1 MAEIKSVIMETLSAG
16 QVKQQAKGSVQKNSS
31 SNSFDN
37 YLSSSQKS
45 NGAAASKT
53 ASKTQSNNVKV
64 ANQSKAKSASDK
76 VSDVNSGNS
85 VNSLN
90 QKSIDKVNEKI
101 ADEVKDV
108 LGIDDD
114 TFANAMTALGL
125 IPLDLLESNNLAK
138 LVLFVNGSSDFTD
151 LLTDENMMNQLNE
164 LSDILGNLNWED
176 LTGMS
181 KSDFL
186 EGVEDFNAKS
196 QTGSDVFKEDAPA
209 LAQET
214 AVDAADSGNTSENV
228 SAEEEESAA
237 NTNNV
242 SAEEESAANTNNVS
256 TEKKSV
262 QGETTVNTSD
272 NSSDTKVEVS
282 VTKSEESSSQQSSY
296 SSQSEDD
303 MSEVTHDQTISE
315 DDVTTDNQHT
325 VRNDFIQNLNQ
336 AVNDTVQVAK
346 PESVRMQQMVD
357 IVNQVVERIK
367 VSIGTESTSM
377 EMQLNPEHLGKLLL
391 NVSSKNGV
399 MTAVFSVQSEEARA
413 ALESQMYTLREN
425 LELRELKVDAVE
437 VNVSDFDFSHSDQQ
451 TMNGDQSKADNGNG
465 RQMKF
470 EFDDE
475 SSEEAVSNE
484 EKEAVRK
491 QVMRD
496 NGSQIDFTA

>member
-37 YLSSSQKS
+37 YLSTSQKS

-64 ANQSKAKSASDK
+64 ANQSKAKSTSDK

-125 IPLDLLESNNLAK
+125 SPLDLLESNNLAK

-186 EGVEDFNAKS
+186 EGVEYFNAKS

-214 AVDAADSGNTSENV
+214 AVDATDSGNTSENV
-228 SAEEEESAA
+228 SAEEESA
-237 NTNNV
+237 T
-242 SAEEESAANTNNVS
+242 NTNNVS

-262 QGETTVNTSD
+262 QGETTVNTLD

-282 VTKSEESSSQQSSY
+282 VTKSEESSLQQSSS

-336 AVNDTVQVAK
+336 AVNDAVQVAK

-399 MTAVFSVQSEEARA
+399 MTAVFSVQSEEAKA

-437 VNVSDFDFSHSDQQ
+437 VNVSDFDFSHSDQ
-451 TMNGDQSKADNGNG
+451 TMSGDQSKADNGNG
-465 RQMKF
+465 KQMKF
-470 EFDDE
+470 DFDDE
-475 SSEEAVSNE
+475 ASSEEMISNE

>member
-16 QVKQQAKGSVQKNSS
+16 QVKQQAKGTVQKNSS

-37 YLSSSQKS
+37 YLSTSQKS

-64 ANQSKAKSASDK
+64 ANQPKAKSTSDN
-76 VSDVNSGNS
+76 VSDANSGNS

-125 IPLDLLESNNLAK
+125 SPLDLLESNNLAK

-186 EGVEDFNAKS
+186 EEVEDFNAKS

-228 SAEEEESAA
+228 SAEEESA
-237 NTNNV
+237 T
-242 SAEEESAANTNNVS
+242 NTNNVS

-336 AVNDTVQVAK
+336 AVNDAVQVAK

-437 VNVSDFDFSHSDQQ
+437 VNVPDFDFSHSDQ
-451 TMNGDQSKADNGNG
+451 TMSGDQSKADNGNG
-465 RQMKF
+465 KQMKF
-470 EFDDE
+470 DFDDE
-475 SSEEAVSNE
+475 ASSEEMISNE

>member
-37 YLSSSQKS
+37 YLSTSQKS

-125 IPLDLLESNNLAK
+125 SPLDLLESNNLAK

-186 EGVEDFNAKS
+186 EEVEDFNAKS

-209 LAQET
+209 LAQEI

-228 SAEEEESAA
+228 SAEEESA
-237 NTNNV
+237 T
-242 SAEEESAANTNNVS
+242 NTNNVS

-357 IVNQVVERIK
+357 IVNQVVEKIK

-437 VNVSDFDFSHSDQQ
+437 VNVSDFDFSHSDQ
-451 TMNGDQSKADNGNG
+451 TMSGDQSKADNGNG
-465 RQMKF
+465 KQMKF
-470 EFDDE
+470 YFDDE
-475 SSEEAVSNE
+475 ASSEEMISNE

>member
-31 SNSFDN
+31 SNSFDS
-37 YLSSSQKS
+37 YLSTSQKS
-45 NGAAASKT
+45 NGASASKT
-53 ASKTQSNNVKV
+53 VSKAQSNNVKV
-64 ANQSKAKSASDK
+64 TNQSKAKSASDNI
-76 VSDVNSGNS
+76 SDVNQGSS
-85 VNSLN
+85 VNGLN

-125 IPLDLLESNNLAK
+125 SPLDLLESNNLAK

-186 EGVEDFNAKS
+186 EGVEDFNAKL
-196 QTGSDVFKEDAPA
+196 QTGSEVFKEDAPA

-228 SAEEEESAA
+228 SAEEES
-237 NTNNV
+237 V
-242 SAEEESAANTNNVS
+242 ANTNNVS
-256 TEKKSV
+256 TEKKSA

-357 IVNQVVERIK
+357 IVNQVVEKIK

-399 MTAVFSVQSEEARA
+399 MTAVFSVQSEEAKA

>member
-37 YLSSSQKS
+37 YLSTSQKS

-125 IPLDLLESNNLAK
+125 SPFDLLESNNLAK

-186 EGVEDFNAKS
+186 EEVEDFNAKS

-209 LAQET
+209 LAQEI

-228 SAEEEESAA
+228 SAEEESA
-237 NTNNV
+237 T
-242 SAEEESAANTNNVS
+242 NTNNVS

-357 IVNQVVERIK
+357 IVNQVVEKIK

-399 MTAVFSVQSEEARA
+399 MTAVFSVQSEEAKA

>member
-37 YLSSSQKS
+37 YLSTSQKS

-64 ANQSKAKSASDK
+64 ANQSKAKSTSDK

-125 IPLDLLESNNLAK
+125 SPLDLLESNNLAK

-228 SAEEEESAA
+228 SAEEESA
-237 NTNNV
+237 T
-242 SAEEESAANTNNVS
+242 NTNNVS

-282 VTKSEESSSQQSSY
+282 VTKSEESSSQQSSF

-357 IVNQVVERIK
+357 IVNQVVEKIK

-465 RQMKF
+465 KQMKF
-470 EFDDE
+470 DFDDE
-475 SSEEAVSNE
+475 ASSEEMISNE

>member
-31 SNSFDN
+31 SNSFDS
-37 YLSSSQKS
+37 YLSTSQKS
-45 NGAAASKT
+45 NGASASKT
-53 ASKTQSNNVKV
+53 VSKAQSNNVKV
-64 ANQSKAKSASDK
+64 TNQSKAKSASDNI
-76 VSDVNSGNS
+76 SDVNQGSS
-85 VNSLN
+85 VNGIN

-125 IPLDLLESNNLAK
+125 SPLDLLESNNLAK

-181 KSDFL
+181 KADFL
-186 EGVEDFNAKS
+186 EVVEDFNAKS
-196 QTGSDVFKEDAPA
+196 QTGSDVFTEDAPA

-228 SAEEEESAA
+228 PVEEES
-237 NTNNV
+237 V
-242 SAEEESAANTNNVS
+242 ANTNNVS
-256 TEKKSV
+256 TEKKSA
-262 QGETTVNTSD
+262 QGETTVNTTD
-272 NSSDTKVEVS
+272 DTSDTKVEVS
-282 VTKSEESSSQQSSY
+282 VTKSEESSSQQGSS
-296 SSQSEDD
+296 SAQSEDD

-315 DDVTTDNQHT
+315 EDVTTDNQHT

-357 IVNQVVERIK
+357 IVNQVVEKIK

-399 MTAVFSVQSEEARA
+399 MTAVFSVQSEEAKA

-437 VNVSDFDFSHSDQQ
+437 VNVTDFDFSHSDQQ

>member
-37 YLSSSQKS
+37 YLSTSQKS

-64 ANQSKAKSASDK
+64 ANQSKAKSTSDK

-125 IPLDLLESNNLAK
+125 SPLDLLESNNLAK

-186 EGVEDFNAKS
+186 EEVEDFNAKS

-228 SAEEEESAA
+228 SAEEESA
-237 NTNNV
+237 T
-242 SAEEESAANTNNVS
+242 NTNNVS

-357 IVNQVVERIK
+357 IVNQVVEKIK

-399 MTAVFSVQSEEARA
+399 MTAVFSVQSEEAKA

>member
-64 ANQSKAKSASDK
+64 ANQSKAKSTSDK

-125 IPLDLLESNNLAK
+125 SPLDLLESNNLAK

-228 SAEEEESAA
+228 SAEEESA
-237 NTNNV
+237 T
-242 SAEEESAANTNNVS
+242 NTNNVS

-282 VTKSEESSSQQSSY
+282 VTKSEESSSQQSSF

-336 AVNDTVQVAK
+336 AVNDTVKVAK

-357 IVNQVVERIK
+357 IVNQVVEKIK

-399 MTAVFSVQSEEARA
+399 MTAVFSVQSEEAKA

-437 VNVSDFDFSHSDQQ
+437 VNVSDFDFSHSDQ
-451 TMNGDQSKADNGNG
+451 TMSGDQSKADNGNG
-465 RQMKF
+465 KQMKF
-470 EFDDE
+470 DFDDE
-475 SSEEAVSNE
+475 ASSEEMISNE

>member
-31 SNSFDN
+31 SNSFDS
-37 YLSSSQKS
+37 YLSTSQKS
-45 NGAAASKT
+45 NGASASKT
-53 ASKTQSNNVKV
+53 VSKAQSNNVKV
-64 ANQSKAKSASDK
+64 TNQSKAKSASDNI
-76 VSDVNSGNS
+76 SDVNQGSS
-85 VNSLN
+85 VNGIN

-125 IPLDLLESNNLAK
+125 SPLDLLESNNLAK

-181 KSDFL
+181 KADFL
-186 EGVEDFNAKS
+186 EVVEDFNAKS
-196 QTGSDVFKEDAPA
+196 QTGSDVFTEDAPA

-228 SAEEEESAA
+228 PVEEES
-237 NTNNV
+237 V
-242 SAEEESAANTNNVS
+242 ANTNNVS
-256 TEKKSV
+256 TEKKSA
-262 QGETTVNTSD
+262 QGETTVNTTDDTSD

-282 VTKSEESSSQQSSY
+282 VTKSEESSSQQGSS
-296 SSQSEDD
+296 SAQSEDD

-315 DDVTTDNQHT
+315 EDVTTDNQHT

-357 IVNQVVERIK
+357 IVNQVVEKIK

-399 MTAVFSVQSEEARA
+399 MTAVFSVQSEEAKA

>member
-37 YLSSSQKS
+37 YLSTSQKS

-64 ANQSKAKSASDK
+64 ANQSKAKSTSDK

-125 IPLDLLESNNLAK
+125 SPLDLLESNNLAK

-186 EGVEDFNAKS
+186 EEVEDFNAKS

-214 AVDAADSGNTSENV
+214 AVDAADIGNTSENV
-228 SAEEEESAA
+228 SAEEESA
-237 NTNNV
+237 T
-242 SAEEESAANTNNVS
+242 NTNNVS

-262 QGETTVNTSD
+262 QGETIVNTSD

-336 AVNDTVQVAK
+336 AVNDAVQVAK

-399 MTAVFSVQSEEARA
+399 MTAVFSVQSEEAKA

-437 VNVSDFDFSHSDQQ
+437 VNVSDFDFSHSDQ
-451 TMNGDQSKADNGNG
+451 TMSGDQSKADNGNG
-465 RQMKF
+465 KQMKF
-470 EFDDE
+470 DFDDE
-475 SSEEAVSNE
+475 ASSEEMISNE

>member
-37 YLSSSQKS
+37 YLSTSQKS
-45 NGAAASKT
+45 KGDAASKT

-64 ANQSKAKSASDK
+64 ANQSKAKSTSDN
-76 VSDVNSGNS
+76 VSDANSGNS

-125 IPLDLLESNNLAK
+125 SPIDLLESNNLAK
-138 LVLFVNGSSDFTD
+138 LVLFVNGSNDFTD
-151 LLTDENMMNQLNE
+151 LLTDENMLNQLNE

-186 EGVEDFNAKS
+186 EGVEDFNAKT
-196 QTGSDVFKEDAPA
+196 QTESDVFTEDAPD
-209 LAQET
+209 LAQDT
-214 AVDAADSGNTSENV
+214 AVDAADSGNTSE
-228 SAEEEESAA
+228 
-237 NTNNV
+237 NV

-256 TEKKSV
+256 TEKKSA

-336 AVNDTVQVAK
+336 AVNDAVQVAK

-413 ALESQMYTLREN
+413 ALESQIYTLRES

-437 VNVSDFDFSHSDQQ
+437 VNVSDFDFSHSDQ
-451 TMNGDQSKADNGNG
+451 TMSGDQSKADNGNG
-465 RQMKF
+465 KQMKF
-470 EFDDE
+470 DFDDE
-475 SSEEAVSNE
+475 ASSEEMISNE

>member
-37 YLSSSQKS
+37 YLSTSQKS

-64 ANQSKAKSASDK
+64 ANQSKAKSTSDK

-125 IPLDLLESNNLAK
+125 SPLDLLESNNLAK

-186 EGVEDFNAKS
+186 EGVEYFNAKS

-228 SAEEEESAA
+228 SAEEESA
-237 NTNNV
+237 T
-242 SAEEESAANTNNVS
+242 NTNNVS

-272 NSSDTKVEVS
+272 NSSGTKVEVS
-282 VTKSEESSSQQSSY
+282 VTKSEESSLQQSSS

-336 AVNDTVQVAK
+336 AVNDAVQVAK

-399 MTAVFSVQSEEARA
+399 MTAVFSVQSEEAKA

>member
-37 YLSSSQKS
+37 YLSTSQKS

-64 ANQSKAKSASDK
+64 ANQSKAKSTSDK

-125 IPLDLLESNNLAK
+125 SPLDLLESNNLAK

-228 SAEEEESAA
+228 SAEEESAT
-237 NTNNV
+237 NTN
-242 SAEEESAANTNNVS
+242 
-256 TEKKSV
+256 
-262 QGETTVNTSD
+262 

-282 VTKSEESSSQQSSY
+282 VTKSEESSSQQSSF

-357 IVNQVVERIK
+357 IVNQVVEKIK

-391 NVSSKNGV
+391 YVSSKNGV
-399 MTAVFSVQSEEARA
+399 MTAVFSVQSEEAKA

-437 VNVSDFDFSHSDQQ
+437 VNVSDFDFSHSDQ

-465 RQMKF
+465 KQMKF
-470 EFDDE
+470 DFDDE
-475 SSEEAVSNE
+475 ASSEEMISNE

>member
-37 YLSSSQKS
+37 YLSTSQKS

-64 ANQSKAKSASDK
+64 ANQSKAKSTSDK

-108 LGIDDD
+108 LRIDDD

-125 IPLDLLESNNLAK
+125 SPLDLLESNNLAK

-186 EGVEDFNAKS
+186 EGVEDFHAKS

-214 AVDAADSGNTSENV
+214 AVDAADSGNTYE
-228 SAEEEESAA
+228 
-237 NTNNV
+237 NV
-242 SAEEESAANTNNVS
+242 SAEEESATNTNNVS

-282 VTKSEESSSQQSSY
+282 VTKSEESSSQQSSF

-357 IVNQVVERIK
+357 IVNQVVEKIK

-399 MTAVFSVQSEEARA
+399 MTAVFSVQSEEAKA

-437 VNVSDFDFSHSDQQ
+437 VNVSDFDFSHSDQ
-451 TMNGDQSKADNGNG
+451 TMSGDQSKADNGNG
-465 RQMKF
+465 KQMKF
-470 EFDDE
+470 DFDDE
-475 SSEEAVSNE
+475 ASSEEMISNE

>member
-125 IPLDLLESNNLAK
+125 SPLDLLESNNLAK

-228 SAEEEESAA
+228 SAE
-237 NTNNV
+237 
-242 SAEEESAANTNNVS
+242 EEESAANTNNVS

>member
-37 YLSSSQKS
+37 YLSTSQKS
-45 NGAAASKT
+45 KGDAASKT

-64 ANQSKAKSASDK
+64 ANQSKAKSTSDN
-76 VSDVNSGNS
+76 VSDANSGNS

-125 IPLDLLESNNLAK
+125 SPIDLLESNNLAK
-138 LVLFVNGSSDFTD
+138 LVLFVNGSNDFTD
-151 LLTDENMMNQLNE
+151 LLTDENMLNQLNE

-186 EGVEDFNAKS
+186 EGVEDFNAKT
-196 QTGSDVFKEDAPA
+196 QTESDVFTEDAPD
-209 LAQET
+209 LAQDT
-214 AVDAADSGNTSENV
+214 AVDAADSGNTSE
-228 SAEEEESAA
+228 
-237 NTNNV
+237 NV

-256 TEKKSV
+256 TEKKSA

-336 AVNDTVQVAK
+336 AVNDAVQVAK

-377 EMQLNPEHLGKLLL
+377 EMQLNPEHLGKLLF

-413 ALESQMYTLREN
+413 ALESQIYTLREN

-437 VNVSDFDFSHSDQQ
+437 VNVSDFDFSHSDQ
-451 TMNGDQSKADNGNG
+451 TMSGDQSKADNGNG
-465 RQMKF
+465 KQMKF
-470 EFDDE
+470 DFDDE
-475 SSEEAVSNE
+475 ASSEEMISNE

>member
-37 YLSSSQKS
+37 YLSTSQKS

-64 ANQSKAKSASDK
+64 ANQSKAKSTSDK

-125 IPLDLLESNNLAK
+125 SPLDLLESNNLAK

-228 SAEEEESAA
+228 SAEEE
-237 NTNNV
+237 
-242 SAEEESAANTNNVS
+242 SAANTNNVS
-256 TEKKSV
+256 TEKKSA

-336 AVNDTVQVAK
+336 AVNDAVQVAK

-437 VNVSDFDFSHSDQQ
+437 VNVSDFDFSHSDQ
-451 TMNGDQSKADNGNG
+451 TMSGDQSKADNGNG
-465 RQMKF
+465 KQMKF
-470 EFDDE
+470 YFDDE
-475 SSEEAVSNE
+475 ASSEEMISNE

>member
-37 YLSSSQKS
+37 YLSTSQKS
-45 NGAAASKT
+45 KGDAASKT

-64 ANQSKAKSASDK
+64 ANQSKAKSTSDN
-76 VSDVNSGNS
+76 VSDANSGNS

-125 IPLDLLESNNLAK
+125 SPIDLLESNNLAK
-138 LVLFVNGSSDFTD
+138 LVLFVNGSNDFTD
-151 LLTDENMMNQLNE
+151 LLTDENMLNQLNE

-186 EGVEDFNAKS
+186 EGVEDFNAKT
-196 QTGSDVFKEDAPA
+196 QTESDVFTEDAPD
-209 LAQET
+209 LAQEI

-228 SAEEEESAA
+228 SAEEESA
-237 NTNNV
+237 T
-242 SAEEESAANTNNVS
+242 NTNNVS

-357 IVNQVVERIK
+357 IVNQVVEKIK

-399 MTAVFSVQSEEARA
+399 MTAVFSVQSEEAKA

-437 VNVSDFDFSHSDQQ
+437 VNVSDFDFSHSDQ
-451 TMNGDQSKADNGNG
+451 TMSGDQSKADNGNG
-465 RQMKF
+465 KQMKF
-470 EFDDE
+470 DFDDE
-475 SSEEAVSNE
+475 ASSEEMISNE

>member
-64 ANQSKAKSASDK
+64 ANQSKAKSTSDK

-125 IPLDLLESNNLAK
+125 SPLDLLESNNLAK

-214 AVDAADSGNTSENV
+214 AVDAADSGNTSENI
-228 SAEEEESAA
+228 
-237 NTNNV
+237 
-242 SAEEESAANTNNVS
+242 SAEEESATNTNNVS

-262 QGETTVNTSD
+262 QVETTVNTSD

-282 VTKSEESSSQQSSY
+282 VTKSEESSSQQSSF

-357 IVNQVVERIK
+357 IVNQVVEKIK

-399 MTAVFSVQSEEARA
+399 MTAVFSVQSEETKA

-465 RQMKF
+465 KQMKF
-470 EFDDE
+470 DFDDE
-475 SSEEAVSNE
+475 ASSEEMISNE

>member
-37 YLSSSQKS
+37 YLSTSQKS

-125 IPLDLLESNNLAK
+125 SPLDLLESNNLAK

-186 EGVEDFNAKS
+186 EEVEDFNAKS

-209 LAQET
+209 LAQEI

-228 SAEEEESAA
+228 SAEEESA
-237 NTNNV
+237 T
-242 SAEEESAANTNNVS
+242 NTNNVS

-357 IVNQVVERIK
+357 IVNQVVEKIK

-399 MTAVFSVQSEEARA
+399 MTAVFSVQSEEAKA

-484 EKEAVRK
+484 EKEAVREL
-491 QVMRD
+491 VMRD